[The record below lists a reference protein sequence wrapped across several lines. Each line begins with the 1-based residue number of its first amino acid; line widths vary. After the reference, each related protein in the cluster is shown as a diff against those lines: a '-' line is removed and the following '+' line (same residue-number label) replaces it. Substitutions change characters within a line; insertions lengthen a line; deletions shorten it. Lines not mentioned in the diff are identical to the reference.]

1 MARRVYNVG
10 YTKDTLHVTRYTDSA
25 VHIDGLHVVVVVVVV
40 AVEVLASRSGDGRSS
55 QQKEVALRITC
66 DERLRGNHAVIPRW
80 ILLRT

>member
-1 MARRVYNVG
+1 MTKRVYNVG
-10 YTKDTLHVTRYTDSA
+10 HTKDTLHVTRFTDSA

-40 AVEVLASRSGDGRSS
+40 VLASRSGDGRSS